1 MAGGRVSA
9 NGMWSSSRCRV
20 FWTRFEEDNSS
31 WVWKHMNDRATSMQD
46 LPVISLFSGAMGLDL
61 GLERAGF
68 RIAVA
73 VECNP
78 HAIKTIQTNR
88 PELPLIDRPIERVTT
103 AEILEAAG
111 LRPGDPILVAGGPSC
126 QVFSTAGAR
135 GSLGDPRG
143 ELFEH
148 FVRVVEEAKPRYFVM
163 ENVRGLLSAAA
174 RHRPLNQRGPGN
186 PPLSPDEELGSA
198 FRVIAERLRTISY
211 RTVFDVLNT
220 ADFGTPQ
227 TRQRLLLL
235 GSRDG
240 EPVRIPEPTHS
251 RDGTRGLPSWRTL
264 RDAVRDLGDN
274 QPEFYRFCPGKEK
287 YLRLVP
293 EGGNWRS
300 LPERIREEA
309 MGRAFVSW
317 GGRSGFFR
325 RLAWDRPSPALTT
338 RPDSKATSLCH
349 PTELRPLSVRE
360 YARVQE
366 FPDDWQFSGPV
377 RKKYEQV
384 GNAVPLS
391 LGEAAGRAILR
402 AMNCAPEGRLGTVHC
417 WNLDLLAKLTRR
429 PRTIVNPPRMRN
441 DKTEET
447 IADWHNGNG
456 RMRRDALEYAPP
468 ELSEELRTL
477 AGLQRP
483 SRKGVYLAELGEQ
496 HVDEEYTPI
505 AAE

>member
-1 MAGGRVSA
+1 MVDAA
-9 NGMWSSSRCRV
+9 
-20 FWTRFEEDNSS
+20 D
-31 WVWKHMNDRATSMQD
+31 APD

-68 RIAVA
+68 RVAVA
-73 VECNP
+73 LECNP
-78 HAIKTIQTNR
+78 FAVATIRANR
-88 PELPLIDRPIERVTT
+88 PDLPLIDRPIEDVTT
-103 AEILEAAG
+103 EEILEAAG
-111 LRPGDPILVAGGPSC
+111 LKRGDPVVVAGGPSC

-148 FVRVVEEAKPRYFVM
+148 FVRVVRESQPRFFVM

-174 RHRPLNQRGPGN
+174 RHRPLDRRGPGH
-186 PPLSPDEELGSA
+186 PPLAPDEELGSA
-198 FRVIAERLRTISY
+198 FQVVAERLRDLQY
-211 RTVFDVLNT
+211 YTVFDILNS
-220 ADFGTPQ
+220 ADYGTPQ

-240 EPVRIPEPTHS
+240 EALKMPSPTHS
-251 RDGTRGLPSWRTL
+251 RDGADGKPKWRTL
-264 RDAVRDLGDN
+264 QDAAGDLLDPD
-274 QPEFYRFCPGKEK
+274 PEFYTFCPAKEK
-287 YLRLVP
+287 FLKQVP
-293 EGGNWRS
+293 EGGNWRD
-300 LPERIREEA
+300 LPKEVRKEA
-309 MGRAFVSW
+309 LGRAFDSW

-366 FPDDWQFSGPV
+366 FPDDWTFAGPV

-391 LGEAAGRAILR
+391 LGEAAGQALR
-402 AMNCAPEGRLGTVHC
+402 DVMSMPSVTGRCGRVEC
-417 WNLDLLAKLTRR
+417 FNLDLLTKLTKR

-441 DKTEET
+441 DTETET
-447 IADWHNGNG
+447 ISNWYKEPG
-456 RMRRDALEYAPP
+456 RMRRDALAYAAP
-468 ELSEELRTL
+468 EIEDKLRARMRLPAVADLPHVFEESTSRDGESAAGDWPAESEVRL
-477 AGLQRP
+477 A
-483 SRKGVYLAELGEQ
+483 
-496 HVDEEYTPI
+496 

>member
-1 MAGGRVSA
+1 MADAGNA
-9 NGMWSSSRCRV
+9 P
-20 FWTRFEEDNSS
+20 
-31 WVWKHMNDRATSMQD
+31 D

-68 RIAVA
+68 RVAVA
-73 VECNP
+73 LECNP
-78 HAIKTIQTNR
+78 FAIATIRANR
-88 PELPLIDRPIERVTT
+88 PDLPLISRPIEEVSTE
-103 AEILEAAG
+103 EILEAAG
-111 LRPGDPILVAGGPSC
+111 LNPGDPVVVAGGPSC

-148 FVRVVEEAKPRYFVM
+148 FVRVVRESQPRFFVM

-174 RHRPLNQRGPGN
+174 QHRPLNQRGPGH
-186 PPLSPDEELGSA
+186 PPLIADEELGSA
-198 FRVIAERLRTISY
+198 FQVVAAHLRELRY
-211 RTVFDVLNT
+211 YTVFDVLNS

-240 EPVRIPEPTHS
+240 EALKMPSPTHA
-251 RDGTRGLPSWRTL
+251 RDSGNNKPGWRTL
-264 RDAVRDLGDN
+264 RDAAGDLVDPV
-274 QPEFYRFCPGKEK
+274 PEFYTFCPAKEK
-287 YLRLVP
+287 FLKQVP
-293 EGGNWRS
+293 EGGNWRD
-300 LPERIREEA
+300 LPEEVRKEA
-309 MGRAFVSW
+309 LGRAFDSW

-366 FPDDWQFSGPV
+366 FPDDWQFAGPV

-391 LGEAAGRAILR
+391 LGAAAGRALR
-402 AMNCAPEGRLGTVHC
+402 STMRMPSFTGRHGRVEC
-417 WNLDLLAKLTRR
+417 YNLDLLTKLSKR

-441 DKTEET
+441 DTATET
-447 IADWHNGNG
+447 ISGWYEGPG
-456 RMRRDALEYAPP
+456 RMRRDALTYAAP
-468 ELSEELRTL
+468 EIEDELRARMRLPVAAKVPDLFEKPTTMEGEGTASDWPAQGDVRL
-477 AGLQRP
+477 A
-483 SRKGVYLAELGEQ
+483 
-496 HVDEEYTPI
+496 

>member
-1 MAGGRVSA
+1 MADVG
-9 NGMWSSSRCRV
+9 
-20 FWTRFEEDNSS
+20 D
-31 WVWKHMNDRATSMQD
+31 ATG

-68 RIAVA
+68 RVAVA
-73 VECNP
+73 LECNP
-78 HAIKTIQTNR
+78 YAVATIRGNR
-88 PELPLIDRPIERVTT
+88 PDLPLIDRPIEQVTT
-103 AEILEAAG
+103 KEILEAAG
-111 LRPGDPILVAGGPSC
+111 LKPGDPVVVAGGPSC

-148 FVRVVEEAKPRYFVM
+148 FARVVRESQPRFFVM

-174 RHRPLNQRGPGN
+174 RHRPLNKRGPGH
-186 PPLSPDEELGSA
+186 PPLAPDEELGSA
-198 FRVIAERLRTISY
+198 FQVVTEHLRQLGY
-211 RTVFDVLNT
+211 YTVFDILNS

-240 EPVRIPEPTHS
+240 EALRMPTPTHA
-251 RDGTRGLPSWRTL
+251 RNGEGGRAKWRTL
-264 RDAVRDLGDN
+264 RDAVGDLAETE
-274 QPEFYRFCPGKEK
+274 PEFYTFCPAKEK
-287 YLRLVP
+287 FLKQVP
-293 EGGNWRS
+293 EGGNWRD
-300 LPERIREEA
+300 LPEDVRKEA
-309 MGRAFVSW
+309 LGRAFDSW

-325 RLAWDRPSPALTT
+325 RLAWERPSPALTT

-366 FPDDWQFSGPV
+366 FPDHWSFAGPV

-391 LGEAAGRAILR
+391 LGEAAGRALR
-402 AMNCAPEGRLGTVHC
+402 SVMAMPSVSGRLGHVEC
-417 WNLDLLAKLTRR
+417 FNLDLLTKLMKR

-441 DKTEET
+441 DTETET
-447 IADWHNGNG
+447 IGDWYEGPG
-456 RMRRDALEYAPP
+456 RMRRDALAYAA
-468 ELSEELRTL
+468 SE
-477 AGLQRP
+477 
-483 SRKGVYLAELGEQ
+483 
-496 HVDEEYTPI
+496 I
-505 AAE
+505 AAELRARVRLPEAAESADLFEETTLGDEESTSADWAAEGKVRLAAAE